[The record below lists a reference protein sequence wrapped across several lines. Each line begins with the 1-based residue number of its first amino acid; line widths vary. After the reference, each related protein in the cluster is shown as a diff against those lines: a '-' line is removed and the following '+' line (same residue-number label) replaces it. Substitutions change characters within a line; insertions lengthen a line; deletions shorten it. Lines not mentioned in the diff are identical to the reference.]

1 MKVLDGGRISIA
13 ALALGIA
20 EGAHAYSVNYA
31 REREAFGKSIS
42 EFQAIQWMIADA
54 ATEIAAARHLIYES
68 ARLKDA
74 GEDYGHV
81 SAMAKLFASE
91 MAMRVTNNAM
101 QILGGYGYCS
111 DYPVERM
118 YRDAKLCTMSE
129 RIVISAAAR
138 TPVGKFQGALS
149 PLRAPELGATVVR
162 AVMERAGLEADQPDE
177 VIMGC
182 VLPAGLGQN
191 PARQAAIYGGVANTV
206 SAMTINKVCG
216 SGLRAVVL
224 GAQAIKAGDVGVV
237 IAGGMESMSNVP
249 YALMTAR
256 GGFRLGHQQA
266 TDLMVHDGLWDIYND
281 FHMGMT
287 GELVAEK
294 YSITREEQD
303 AYAANSHAK
312 AVAAAEAGK
321 FKAEIVP
328 VEVKTRKGN
337 ASSINDGASAV
348 VVASET
354 RAKELGLKAWYSIE
368 AYATGAREPEWVMMA
383 PVKAIQNLMTKTGQ
397 TINDFDVI
405 ELNEAFSVQA
415 IAVTR
420 ELGCDLDRVNVN
432 GGAVALGHPIGASG
446 ARVLTTLL
454 YAMEDRGAE
463 TGLAALCL
471 GGGDAVALSVRRIA

>member
-1 MKVLDGGRISIA
+1 
-13 ALALGIA
+13 
-20 EGAHAYSVNYA
+20 
-31 REREAFGKSIS
+31 
-42 EFQAIQWMIADA
+42 
-54 ATEIAAARHLIYES
+54 
-68 ARLKDA
+68 
-74 GEDYGHV
+74 
-81 SAMAKLFASE
+81 
-91 MAMRVTNNAM
+91 
-101 QILGGYGYCS
+101 
-111 DYPVERM
+111 
-118 YRDAKLCTMSE
+118 MSE

-328 VEVKTRKGN
+328 VEVKTRKATTIFDADDGPRADVSAESLAKLRPAFKRDGGTVTAGN